1 MSVLVRIGRK
11 KAILCAGKWS
21 CSDLRLEEQLQA
33 SLEIWVQKT
42 GDPPMGNPDP
52 DKYAA
57 EAIRLEMDFEIVI
70 SNRPKRSN
78 VHNAYLAK
86 RQIRLPFY

>member
-21 CSDLRLEEQLQA
+21 CADTRVEEQLQA
-33 SLEIWVQKT
+33 ALEIWVQKT
-42 GDPPMGNPDP
+42 GGPPIGNPDP

-57 EAIRLEMDFEIVI
+57 EAIRHEMDFEVI
-70 SNRPKRSN
+70 LANKPKS
-78 VHNAYLAK
+78 HKPQNAYLSK
-86 RQIRLPFY
+86 RQIRLPFF

>member
-21 CSDLRLEEQLQA
+21 CADLRLEEQLQA
-33 SLEIWVQKT
+33 ALEVWVLKT
-42 GDPPMGNPDP
+42 GGPPIGNADP

-57 EAIRLEMDFEIVI
+57 EAMRHELDYEVLIT
-70 SNRPKRSN
+70 NRPKKRAPQ
-78 VHNAYLAK
+78 NAYLSK
-86 RQIRLPFY
+86 RQYRLPF

>member
-21 CSDLRLEEQLQA
+21 CADPRLEEQLQA

-42 GDPPMGNPDP
+42 GGPPLGSPDP

-70 SNRPKRSN
+70 SNRPKRNN

>member
-11 KAILCAGKWS
+11 KAILCAGSWS
-21 CSDLRLEEQLQA
+21 CADPRLEEQLQA
-33 SLEIWVQKT
+33 ALEIWVQKT
-42 GDPPMGNPDP
+42 GGPPIGNPDP

-57 EAIRLEMDFEIVI
+57 EAIRLEMDYEILI

-78 VHNAYLAK
+78 VKNAYLAK
-86 RQIRLPFY
+86 RQIRLPFF